1 MSSPLTERA
10 TPAELASRQQIIE
23 TKEIIAS
30 FPRLVQI
37 IEKDFSGIPAAA
49 GTAKWQLFPV
59 KIKLRFGWT
68 GSRPEFAFVRGSI
81 KATMAALCQR
91 CLEPFKYELSAPLD
105 WLLLPPDVQAGDTA
119 TGEVWEMDDE
129 RLRPLDIVEE
139 TLIMALPMAAK
150 HEDRTDCGAI
160 APQSAERSNK
170 VRPFAALKSQMQDLK

>member
-10 TPAELASRQQIIE
+10 TPAELASRQQTIE
-23 TKEIIAS
+23 TKEIIAC
-30 FPRLVQI
+30 FPRLVEI
-37 IEKDFSGIPAAA
+37 IDQDISGFPAAA
-49 GTAKWQLFPV
+49 GIAKWQRFPV

-68 GSRPEFAFVRGSI
+68 HSRPEFAFASGCI

-91 CLEPFKYELSAPLD
+91 CLEPFKYELGVPLS
-105 WLLLPPDVQAGDTA
+105 WLLLPPGVQAADSAGW
-119 TGEVWEMDDE
+119 EVWELDDV

-150 HEDRTDCGAI
+150 HEDRTGCGEI
-160 APQSAERSNK
+160 APESAERSNK